1 MVERMSVAVRFFA
14 TRSLGRLLLASLT
27 IVAILLGLVGM
38 HAVSVGAGVQHSHAT
53 HSQISSGL
61 DTGTQMMSGSNDNAP
76 PAIASALGTS
86 IGVVSAQR
94 GTDMWAMNCLLLG
107 MVCALSLLF
116 ALIGLVLSKFPSPP
130 LSGVRRVMRL
140 PRIDAS
146 VLVLP
151 TTPSLHTLSISRT

>member
-14 TRSLGRLLLASLT
+14 TRSLGPLLLASLT
-27 IVAILLGLVGM
+27 IAAILLGLVGM
-38 HAVSVGAGVQHSHAT
+38 HAPSAGADGQKSHAT
-53 HSQISSGL
+53 HAQMSSGL
-61 DTGTQMMSGSNDNAP
+61 DTGTQMMAGSNDSPP
-76 PAIASALGTS
+76 PAISSAPGTS
-86 IGVVSAQR
+86 IGVVSVQ
-94 GTDMWAMNCLLLG
+94 GSTDMWAMNCLLLG

-146 VLVLP
+146 VFVLP